1 MLPLRTLP
9 GGVNQYVEWS
19 PTASIAEHF
28 FSDDTCREHYKR
40 NALNLISRV
49 NTFNGRR
56 YRDDPT
62 IFSWVCTAQSREQGH
77 GLTLCAGADERAAVS
92 RLRCIAAGMYRALPA
107 RHARLMA
114 CARRTGSRR

>member
-1 MLPLRTLP
+1 MLCRVRLQLILPFRTLP

-40 NALNLISRV
+40 NALNLISRI

-62 IFSWVCTAQSREQGH
+62 IFSWVRNAPVACARL
-77 GLTLCAGADERAAVS
+77 GLTPCAGADERATVS
-92 RLRCIAAGMYRALPA
+92 RLRCIAAGV
-107 RHARLMA
+107 
-114 CARRTGSRR
+114 